1 MVIHNG
7 FSHLRTIASI
17 VDDFARISGL
27 HLNIGKTVIVPLFPY
42 LLFDVREQIA
52 RTAPQWIGVAVQAHA
67 KHLGYFLGPAK
78 GEQSWAAPLENT
90 PFEPQRGGER
100 G

>member
-1 MVIHNG
+1 MDFLTYRLLLV
-7 FSHLRTIASI
+7 F
-17 VDDFARISGL
+17 VDEFARISGL

-67 KHLGYFLGPAK
+67 KYLGYFL
-78 GEQSWAAPLENT
+78 
-90 PFEPQRGGER
+90 
-100 G
+100 

>member
-7 FSHLRTIASI
+7 FSHLQALAGIF
-17 VDDFARISGL
+17 DEFACISGL
-27 HLNIGKTVIVPLFPY
+27 YLNIGKTVIVPLFPY
-42 LLFDVREQIA
+42 LLFEVRERIA
-52 RTAPQWIGVAVQAHA
+52 RTAPQWTGVAVQAHA
-67 KHLGYFLGPAK
+67 KYLGYFLGPAK

-90 PFEPQRGGER
+90 PFEPQLGGER

>member
-1 MVIHNG
+1 MDFLTYRIFQV
-7 FSHLRTIASI
+7 FF
-17 VDDFARISGL
+17 DEFARISGL

-67 KHLGYFLGPAK
+67 THLGYFLGPAK
-78 GEQSWAAPLENT
+78 GEQSWAAPLGKT
-90 PFEPQRGGER
+90 PFEPQLGGER